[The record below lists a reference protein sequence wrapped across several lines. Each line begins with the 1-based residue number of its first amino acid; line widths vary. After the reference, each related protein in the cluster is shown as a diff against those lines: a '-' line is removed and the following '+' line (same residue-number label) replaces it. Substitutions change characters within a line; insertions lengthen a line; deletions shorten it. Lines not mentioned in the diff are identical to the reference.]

1 MSKDLEEQLDEL
13 GPAYREVVSRLR
25 AAAAGEFGATGEGGR
40 AQAHPARLGPWLW
53 TSLLAA
59 SLLLALGL
67 AVFVQ
72 AARGPGSQASSPLG
86 LQAAKRPGVYTV
98 RVTDAAREYTLAVVR
113 SDEAVQEMIRTQKPD
128 GGWQNDFLTRRNA
141 EALRHAPGEAARIA
155 YKKAVRNLRAK
166 GCRPY

>member
-1 MSKDLEEQLDEL
+1 MSKDLEKQLDEL
-13 GPAYREVVSRLR
+13 GPAYREVVARLR
-25 AAAAGEFGATGEGGR
+25 AAAGEFRATSEGDR

-53 TSLLAA
+53 PSLLAA

-67 AVFVQ
+67 AVVFQ
-72 AARGPGSQASSPLG
+72 AARVPGSQTSSPAG
-86 LQAAKRPGVYTV
+86 LLASKQPGVYTV

-113 SDEAVQEMIRTQKPD
+113 SDEAVQEMIRTQRPD

-166 GCRPY
+166 GGRPY